1 MATALDSAETH
12 FIEECDMERTRRP
25 RRRKGAREP
34 DPQLVTAAANLL
46 SVMTG
51 IPGQPME
58 LKQKNAQGALWHA
71 RTIGDADALAF
82 ILRVIFEAY
91 GVSEE
96 AWVRA
101 VND

>member
-1 MATALDSAETH
+1 M
-12 FIEECDMERTRRP
+12 
-25 RRRKGAREP
+25 
-34 DPQLVTAAANLL
+34 LVTAAAGLL

-51 IPGQPME
+51 IPDQPME
-58 LKQKNAQGALWHA
+58 LKQMSAQDAMRFA
-71 RTIGDADALAF
+71 STIRDPDSLAF

-101 VND
+101 VNGAGPVV